1 MKWVRDVACVAG
13 KLHAQ
18 FKREKLRLSRIKNRI
33 AYLSEEMVRKR
44 PLNTKIQQTHES
56 QEDLDS
62 ESEKPRRQKDMGKIT
77 GNNPSVD

>member
-1 MKWVRDVACVAG
+1 MKWVRDVACVTG

-18 FKREKLRLSRIKNRI
+18 FKREKPQLSRIENQI

-56 QEDLDS
+56 QEELGS
-62 ESEKPRRQKDMGKIT
+62 ESEKPRRQKDMGKIP
-77 GNNPSVD
+77 GSNPSVD